1 MDLFSSS
8 GQPGQ
13 LGKPIASRIREAIA
27 HKFGS
32 LPAGPVPNSYWLGQG
47 YIELSQFS
55 GKVRLGAVFV
65 MPALRG
71 QGLGSQY
78 LKQVLEMCDVHRLDC
93 TCRAQPFGQVQ
104 GDEKSL
110 TVPAL
115 KAWYRRHGFVEVID
129 RRDLLTRPS
138 VLLCMT
144 ASATEVH

>member
-1 MDLFSSS
+1 MDFFSSS
-8 GQPGQ
+8 GQSGQ
-13 LGKPIASRIREAIA
+13 LGQPIASRIREAIA

-32 LPAGPVPNSYWLGQG
+32 LPAGPVHNSYWLGQG

-104 GDEKSL
+104 GDERSL

-115 KAWYRRHGFVEVID
+115 QAWYRRHGFVDVVD
-129 RRDLLTRPS
+129 RRDLMIRPVS
-138 VLLCMT
+138 ILSKSSRI
-144 ASATEVH
+144 AGVH